1 MSGEQPPIVLASQSP
16 RRELLLKMLGLRF
29 DIIPAE
35 VDETYR
41 KGESAKPHTERLA
54 REKALVVAA
63 QRPDALV
70 IGSDT
75 VVVLDRRV
83 LGKPR
88 DPEHAVEMLMNL
100 QGRLHR
106 VETAVAI
113 SSPDGLLLSGV
124 ESVRVR
130 FRTFDRTLAEEYVR
144 TGEPLDKAGAY
155 GIQGF
160 GAAIV
165 ERIEGDYFAVMGL
178 PIGLMLSLIR
188 AAGWRYTFRGL
199 ERVV

>member
-29 DIIPAE
+29 DIIPAQ

-41 KGESAKPHTERLA
+41 RGERAKPHTERLA

-113 SSPDGLLLSGV
+113 STPDGLLLSGV

-130 FRTFDRTLAEEYVR
+130 FRTFDRTLAEEYVQ

-188 AAGWRYTFRGL
+188 AAGWRYTFGGL
-199 ERVV
+199 ERI